1 MAEGS
6 AWAVWDEP
14 DGAASGCAPDCV
26 RVTKALF
33 TDSTVVTNDT
43 MHMMD
48 TLATHDI
55 TILAEDDDILAV
67 AKPAG
72 MVVHPAYR
80 HPDGTLTDAIFA
92 YADRCGVARP
102 WLLHRLDR
110 ETSGVVLFARTEQAR
125 RALVRQFQ
133 QRLIVK
139 RYLAIVCGGFAAS
152 SGEIDAPLGRD
163 PADRRRVIISPDG
176 KPARTQYQAL
186 AARADFSLALAEP
199 LTGRTHQIRA
209 HLASQGTP
217 LAGDAVYGGV
227 NEATIAAG
235 IERVQLHAWELVF
248 RHPATGGAYVARAP
262 VPPDMRAALRIL
274 GLWGDMTTLPGLAR
288 TSLAEG
294 R

>member
-1 MAEGS
+1 M
-6 AWAVWDEP
+6 
-14 DGAASGCAPDCV
+14 
-26 RVTKALF
+26 F
-33 TDSTVVTNDT
+33 TNSTVVAHDT
-43 MHMMD
+43 MSMMD
-48 TLATHDI
+48 SLDTHAI
-55 TILAEDDDILAV
+55 TILAEDDDMLAV

-139 RYLAIVCGGFAAS
+139 RYLAIIIGEPSAS
-152 SGEIDAPLGRD
+152 SGEIDAPLCRD
-163 PADRRRVIISPDG
+163 PADRRRVVISPDG
-176 KPARTQYQAL
+176 KPARTQYQTL
-186 AARADFSLALAEP
+186 AARAGFALALAEP

-209 HLASQGTP
+209 HLASHGTP

-227 NEATIAAG
+227 SEAAISAG
-235 IERVQLHAWELVF
+235 IARAQLHAWELVF
-248 RHPATGGAYVARAP
+248 RHPATGEATVARAP
-262 VPPDMRAALRIL
+262 VPADMRDALRTL
-274 GLWGDMTTLPGLAR
+274 GLWGDLTTLPELAR
-288 TSLAEG
+288 EPRAEG